1 MSVTSLTQIHVFKIP
16 SAMKDAVRE
25 KGAVFMHLFVCLS
38 DRNVTMW
45 TVGIMMIVLGP
56 EFRAAASVG

>member
-1 MSVTSLTQIHVFKIP
+1 
-16 SAMKDAVRE
+16 MKDAVRE
-25 KGAVFMHLFVCLS
+25 KRAVFMHLIVCLFVCLS

-45 TVGIMMIVLGP
+45 TVGIMMSVLGP

>member
-1 MSVTSLTQIHVFKIP
+1 
-16 SAMKDAVRE
+16 MKDAVRE
-25 KGAVFMHLFVCLS
+25 KGAVFMHLIVCLS